1 MELKI
6 LYVQPGPGMGGSKIS
21 LFHMV
26 KCASS
31 SQKSFLAL
39 SALVQ
44 TDYEGLIKPFIEKIF
59 YQEIPTW
66 QKYHRQTWF
75 EKLRAPCGNT
85 YRIMS
90 SIPAAIKLAKIIKA
104 EKIDLVHTNNSITP
118 VGALAGWITKTP
130 HVWHIREAFG
140 AKRQYRPI
148 LGDALTYWLMKK
160 LSDVIICNSAYTA
173 EPFLNQQIKHI
184 IIQNGIDLSDFLDES
199 ALGESIRSQY
209 AIKQDEIVIGMVGNL
224 STELKRH
231 NTFLDMAQAL
241 LKDHHQLKFI
251 IFGGSN
257 NLDQTDYTRS
267 LAQQVN
273 TSDLSD
279 KIIWAEFIED
289 TSAMMNSI
297 DILVHPALTEGSGR
311 VIMEAMAAG
320 KPVVAMESGGVQELI
335 RDGENGFLI
344 QPGNDQD
351 LAVKVELLL
360 EDDNLRQN
368 IADNARIYAHS
379 HFSNQANM
387 RAIED
392 VYQNLVQEKS
402 KINE

>member
-1 MELKI
+1 MKI

-21 LFHMV
+21 LYHMV

-39 SALVQ
+39 SASAQ
-44 TDYEGLIKPFIEKIF
+44 KEYEGLIKPFVEKIF

-104 EKIDLVHTNNSITP
+104 EKIDLVHTNNSITL
-118 VGALAGWITKTP
+118 VGALAAWVTKTH
-130 HVWHIREAFG
+130 HVWHVREAFG
-140 AKRQYRPI
+140 SKRQYRPI
-148 LGDALTYWLMKK
+148 LSDALTYWLMKH

-173 EPFLNQQIKHI
+173 EPFRERQIKHI
-184 IIQNGIDLSDFLDES
+184 IIQNGIDLTEFTVDDTQG
-199 ALGESIRSQY
+199 ASIRSQY
-209 AIKQDEIVIGMVGNL
+209 AIKRDEIVIGMVGNL

-231 NTFLDMAQAL
+231 NIFLDMAQVL
-241 LKDHHQLKFI
+241 IKEHHQLKFI
-251 IFGGSN
+251 IFGGSS

-267 LAQQVN
+267 LAEQVN
-273 TSDLSD
+273 NSGLSD
-279 KIIWAEFIED
+279 KVIWAEFIED
-289 TSAMMNSI
+289 TPAMMNSI

-320 KPVVAMESGGVQELI
+320 KPVVGMKSGGVQELI

-360 EDDNLRQN
+360 EDENLRQN
-368 IADNARIYAHS
+368 IAANARIYAHS
-379 HFSNQANM
+379 NFSNQANM

-392 VYQNLVQEKS
+392 VYQNLVREQA

>member
-1 MELKI
+1 MKI
-6 LYVQPGPGMGGSKIS
+6 LYVQPGPGLGGSKMS
-21 LFHMV
+21 LYHMV

-39 SALVQ
+39 SAPLQADYQALVQ
-44 TDYEGLIKPFIEKIF
+44 PFVEKIF
-59 YQEIPTW
+59 YQDIPTW
-66 QKYHRQTWF
+66 QKYHRHTWL
-75 EKLRAPCGNT
+75 EKLRAPFGNA
-85 YRIMS
+85 YWILKA
-90 SIPAAIKLAKIIKA
+90 IPAAMKLAKVIKA
-104 EKIDLVHTNNSITP
+104 EDIDLVHTNNSITL
-118 VGALAGWITKTP
+118 VGALAAWMTKTP
-130 HVWHIREAFG
+130 HMWHIREPFG
-140 AKRQYRPI
+140 SKSQYQPI
-148 LGDALTYWLMKK
+148 LGDALTYWLMKN

-184 IIQNGIDLSDFLDES
+184 IIQNGIDLSDFQDQDTR
-199 ALGESIRSQY
+199 GESIRSQY
-209 AIKQDEIVIGMVGNL
+209 AIKQYEIVIGMVGNL
-224 STELKRH
+224 STEWKRH
-231 NTFLDMAQAL
+231 TIFLDMAQTL
-241 LKDHHQLKFI
+241 LKDHQHLKFI
-251 IFGGSN
+251 IFGGSS

-273 TSDLSD
+273 SSGLSD

-320 KPVVAMESGGVQELI
+320 KPVVAMKSGGVQELI
-335 RDGENGFLI
+335 RDGENGFLV

-351 LAVKVELLL
+351 LAVKVKLLL
-360 EDDNLRQN
+360 EDENLRQN
-368 IADNARIYAHS
+368 IAGNARIYAHS

-392 VYQNLVQEKS
+392 VYRNLVS
-402 KINE
+402 VSA

>member
-1 MELKI
+1 
-6 LYVQPGPGMGGSKIS
+6 MGGSKIS
-21 LFHMV
+21 LYQMV

-39 SALVQ
+39 SAPLQ
-44 TDYEGLIKPFIEKIF
+44 TDYQALVQPFVEKIF
-59 YQEIPTW
+59 YQDIPTW
-66 QKYHRQTWF
+66 QKYHRHTLM
-75 EKLRAPCGNT
+75 EKLRAPFGNT
-85 YRIMS
+85 YRILKTF
-90 SIPAAIKLAKIIKA
+90 PAAIKLAKLIKA

-118 VGALAGWITKTP
+118 VGALAGWVAKTP

-140 AKRQYRPI
+140 SKRQYQPI
-148 LGDALTYWLMKK
+148 LSDALTFWLMKH

-173 EPFLNQQIKHI
+173 EPFRVREIKCM
-184 IIQNGIDLSDFLDES
+184 IIQNGIDLSDFPYQDTR
-199 ALGESIRSQY
+199 GESIRSQY

-224 STELKRH
+224 STQLKRH
-231 NTFLDMAQAL
+231 NIFLDMTQTL

-251 IFGGSN
+251 IFGGST
-257 NLDQTDYTRS
+257 NLDQTQYTRA

-273 TSDLSD
+273 SSGLSD
-279 KIIWAEFIED
+279 KVIWAEFIED

-320 KPVVAMESGGVQELI
+320 KPVVAMKSGGVQELI

-351 LAVKVELLL
+351 LGVKVKLLL

-368 IADNARIYAHS
+368 IAGNARIYAHS

-392 VYQNLVQEKS
+392 IYQNLVREQA

>member
-1 MELKI
+1 MKI

-21 LFHMV
+21 LYHMV

-39 SALVQ
+39 SAPAQ
-44 TDYEGLIKPFIEKIF
+44 KEYEGLIKPFVEKIF

-75 EKLRAPCGNT
+75 EKLRAPFGNT

-104 EKIDLVHTNNSITP
+104 ENIDLVHTNNSITL
-118 VGALAGWITKTP
+118 VGVLAAWITNTP
-130 HVWHIREAFG
+130 HVWHVREAFG
-140 AKRQYRPI
+140 SKRQYRPI
-148 LGDALTYWLMKK
+148 VSDALTYWLMKH

-173 EPFLNQQIKHI
+173 EPFRERQIKHI
-184 IIQNGIDLSDFLDES
+184 IIQNGIDLTEFTVDDTQG
-199 ALGESIRSQY
+199 ASIRSQY
-209 AIKQDEIVIGMVGNL
+209 AIKRDEIVIGMVGNL

-231 NTFLDMAQAL
+231 NIFLDMAQVL
-241 LKDHHQLKFI
+241 IKEHHQLKFI
-251 IFGGSN
+251 IFGGSS

-273 TSDLSD
+273 NSGLSD
-279 KIIWAEFIED
+279 KVIWAEFIED
-289 TSAMMNSI
+289 TPAMMNSV

-320 KPVVAMESGGVQELI
+320 KPVVGMKSGGVQELI

-351 LAVKVELLL
+351 LAVKVKLLL
-360 EDDNLRQN
+360 EDENLRQN

-379 HFSNQANM
+379 NFSNQANM

-392 VYQNLVQEKS
+392 VYQNLVREQA

>member
-1 MELKI
+1 MKI

-21 LFHMV
+21 LYHMV

-39 SALVQ
+39 SAPVQ
-44 TDYEGLIKPFIEKIF
+44 TDYEGLIKPFVEKIF

-75 EKLRAPCGNT
+75 EKLRAPFGNT

-104 EKIDLVHTNNSITP
+104 ENIDLVHTNNSITL
-118 VGALAGWITKTP
+118 VGALAAWITNTP
-130 HVWHIREAFG
+130 HVWHVREAFG
-140 AKRQYRPI
+140 SKRQYRPI
-148 LGDALTYWLMKK
+148 VSDALTYWLMKH

-173 EPFLNQQIKHI
+173 EPFRERQIKHI
-184 IIQNGIDLSDFLDES
+184 IIQNGIDLTEFTVDDTQG
-199 ALGESIRSQY
+199 ASIRSQY
-209 AIKQDEIVIGMVGNL
+209 AIKRDEIVIGMVGNL

-231 NTFLDMAQAL
+231 NIFLDMAQVL
-241 LKDHHQLKFI
+241 IKEHHQLKFI
-251 IFGGSN
+251 IFGGSS

-273 TSDLSD
+273 NSGLSD
-279 KIIWAEFIED
+279 KVIWAEFIED
-289 TSAMMNSI
+289 TPAMMNSV

-320 KPVVAMESGGVQELI
+320 KPVVGMKSGGVQELI

-351 LAVKVELLL
+351 LAVKVKLLL
-360 EDDNLRQN
+360 EDENLRQN
-368 IADNARIYAHS
+368 IAANARIYAHS
-379 HFSNQANM
+379 NFSNQANM

-392 VYQNLVQEKS
+392 VYQNLVREQA

>member
-21 LFHMV
+21 LYHMV

-39 SALVQ
+39 SAPLQKDYEALVQ
-44 TDYEGLIKPFIEKIF
+44 PFVEKIF

-66 QKYHRQTWF
+66 QKYHRHTLM
-75 EKLRAPCGNT
+75 EKLRAPCGNA

-104 EKIDLVHTNNSITP
+104 EKIDLVYTNNSITP
-118 VGALAGWITKTP
+118 VGALAGWITNTP
-130 HVWHIREAFG
+130 HVWHIREPIG
-140 AKRQYRPI
+140 SKRQYQPI
-148 LGDALTYWLMKK
+148 LGDALTHWLMKN
-160 LSDVIICNSAYTA
+160 LSNVIICISAYTA
-173 EPFLNQQIKHI
+173 ESFRDRQIKHL
-184 IIQNGIDLSDFLDES
+184 IIQNGIDLTDFLNQDS
-199 ALGESIRSQY
+199 QGASIRSQY
-209 AIKQDEIVIGMVGNL
+209 AIKQDEVVIGMVGNL
-224 STELKRH
+224 STKYKRH
-231 NTFLDMAQAL
+231 NTFLDMAQVL
-241 LKDHHQLKFI
+241 LKEHHQLKFI
-251 IFGGSN
+251 IFGGSS
-257 NLDQTDYTRS
+257 NLDQTPYTRS
-267 LAQQVN
+267 LAEQVN
-273 TSDLSD
+273 SSGLSD
-279 KIIWAEFIED
+279 KVIWAEFIED
-289 TSAMMNSI
+289 TPAMMNSV

-320 KPVVAMESGGVQELI
+320 KPVVGMKSGGVQELI

-351 LAVKVELLL
+351 LAEKVKLLL
-360 EDDNLRQN
+360 ADEDLRQN
-368 IADNARIYAHS
+368 IAGNARIYAHS
-379 HFSNQANM
+379 NFSNQANM

-392 VYQNLVQEKS
+392 VYQNLVREQA

>member
-1 MELKI
+1 VKV
-6 LYVQPGPGMGGSKIS
+6 LYLQPGPGVGGSKIS
-21 LFHMV
+21 LYHMV

-31 SQKSFLAL
+31 SQRSFLAL
-39 SALVQ
+39 SSPVQ
-44 TDYEGLIKPFIEKIF
+44 KEYEAMIQPFVEKIF

-66 QKYHRQTWF
+66 QKFKRHTWL
-75 EKLRAPCGNT
+75 EKLRAPCANA
-85 YRIMS
+85 YRILKTF
-90 SIPAAIKLAKIIKA
+90 PAAIKLAKLIKA
-104 EKIDLVHTNNSITP
+104 ENIDLVHTNNSITP
-118 VGALAGWITKTP
+118 VGALAAWMTKTP

-140 AKRQYRPI
+140 SKRQYQPI
-148 LGDALTYWLMKK
+148 LGDALTFWLMKH

-184 IIQNGIDLSDFLDES
+184 IIQNGIDLSDFLAES
-199 ALGESIRSQY
+199 ARGESIRSQY
-209 AIKQDEIVIGMVGNL
+209 AIKQYEIVVGMVGNL
-224 STELKRH
+224 STQLKRH
-231 NTFLDMAQAL
+231 NIFLDLAQTL

-251 IFGGSN
+251 IFGGSS
-257 NLDQTDYTRS
+257 NLNQTDYTRS

-273 TSDLSD
+273 SSDLSD

-320 KPVVAMESGGVQELI
+320 KPVVAMKSGGVQELI

-351 LAVKVELLL
+351 LAVKVKLLL
-360 EDDNLRQN
+360 EDENLRQN
-368 IADNARIYAHS
+368 IAGNARIYAHS

-392 VYQNLVQEKS
+392 VYQNLVHEQA

>member
-1 MELKI
+1 MKI

-21 LFHMV
+21 LYQMV

-39 SALVQ
+39 SAPVQ
-44 TDYEGLIKPFIEKIF
+44 TDYEALVQPYVEKIF

-66 QKYHRQTWF
+66 QKYHRHTWL
-75 EKLRAPCGNT
+75 EKLRAPFGNA
-85 YRIMS
+85 YRILKA
-90 SIPAAIKLAKIIKA
+90 IPAAMKLAKVIK
-104 EKIDLVHTNNSITP
+104 EEDIDLVHTNNSITL
-118 VGALAGWITKTP
+118 VGALAGWVAKTP

-140 AKRQYRPI
+140 SKRQYQPI
-148 LGDALTYWLMKK
+148 LGDALTYWLMKN

-184 IIQNGIDLSDFLDES
+184 IIQNGIDLSDFQDQDIR
-199 ALGESIRSQY
+199 GESIRSQY
-209 AIKQDEIVIGMVGNL
+209 AIKQYEIVIGMVGNL

-231 NTFLDMAQAL
+231 NIFLDMAQAL
-241 LKDHHQLKFI
+241 LKDHQHLKFI
-251 IFGGSN
+251 IFGGSS

-267 LAQQVN
+267 LAEQVN
-273 TSDLSD
+273 SSGLSD
-279 KIIWAEFIED
+279 KVIWAEFIED

-320 KPVVAMESGGVQELI
+320 KPVVAMKSGGVQELI

-351 LAVKVELLL
+351 LAVKVKLLL
-360 EDDNLRQN
+360 EDENLRQN
-368 IADNARIYAHS
+368 IAGNARIYAHS

-392 VYQNLVQEKS
+392 VYQNLVREQV

>member
-21 LFHMV
+21 LYQMV

-39 SALVQ
+39 SAPLQ
-44 TDYEGLIKPFIEKIF
+44 TDYQALVQPFVEKIF
-59 YQEIPTW
+59 YQDIPTW
-66 QKYHRQTWF
+66 QKYHRHTLM
-75 EKLRAPCGNT
+75 EKLRAPFGNT
-85 YRIMS
+85 YRILKTF
-90 SIPAAIKLAKIIKA
+90 PAAIKLAKLIKA

-118 VGALAGWITKTP
+118 VGALAGWVAKTP

-140 AKRQYRPI
+140 SKRQYQPI
-148 LGDALTYWLMKK
+148 LSDALTFWLMKH

-173 EPFLNQQIKHI
+173 EPFRVREIKCM
-184 IIQNGIDLSDFLDES
+184 IIQNGIDLSDFPYQDTR
-199 ALGESIRSQY
+199 GESIRSQY

-224 STELKRH
+224 STQLKRH
-231 NTFLDMAQAL
+231 NIFLDMTQTL

-251 IFGGSN
+251 IFGGST
-257 NLDQTDYTRS
+257 NLDQTQYTRA

-273 TSDLSD
+273 SSGLSD
-279 KIIWAEFIED
+279 KVIWAEFIED

-320 KPVVAMESGGVQELI
+320 KPVVAMKSGGVQELI

-351 LAVKVELLL
+351 LGVKVKLLL

-368 IADNARIYAHS
+368 IAGNARIYAHS

-392 VYQNLVQEKS
+392 IYQNLVREQA